1 MPTGPNER
9 LTFFDELVATE
20 VALWSALDAAVLA
33 ATDVNLGLITAI
45 RQIAQSDDG
54 MRVQELADG
63 VGITVGAASK
73 IGDRLERAGLAIR
86 SPNPA
91 DGRSSLLQPTKAG
104 LAALAGGL
112 DAMRRELMMR
122 TAALDSE
129 ELATVTAHL
138 GSIRHVFSPGK

>member
-45 RQIAQSDDG
+45 RQIARSDDG

-91 DGRSSLLQPTKAG
+91 DGRSSLLQPTTAG
-104 LAALAGGL
+104 LAALADGL
-112 DAMRRELMMR
+112 DAMRRELMVR

-138 GSIRHVFSPGK
+138 GSIRDVFTPEK